1 MKQLIHSA
9 CYAGLMTTLT
19 EDESPPL
26 SLVSLLLA
34 VLVVVV
40 AALSAPLSDDLGH
53 AFSSSSLAAT
63 VVTGS
68 VDFFKRLDKSE
79 FWCLSSSWKE

>member
-1 MKQLIHSA
+1 MHSA
-9 CYAGLMTTLT
+9 CYAELMTTLT
-19 EDESPPL
+19 EDASPPL
-26 SLVSLLLA
+26 SFASLLLP
-34 VLVVVV
+34 VLAAVV
-40 AALSAPLSDDLGH
+40 APLSAPLSDNLGH
-53 AFSSSSLAAT
+53 VFSSSSLAAT

>member
-1 MKQLIHSA
+1 MPLA
-9 CYAGLMTTLT
+9 CYAELMTTLT
-19 EDESPPL
+19 EDTSPPL
-26 SLVSLLLA
+26 SLASLLSP
-34 VLVVVV
+34 VLVAVVPPLS
-40 AALSAPLSDDLGH
+40 AALSDNFGN

-68 VDFFKRLDKSE
+68 VDFFKRVDKSE

>member
-1 MKQLIHSA
+1 MHSA
-9 CYAGLMTTLT
+9 CYAELMTTLT
-19 EDESPPL
+19 EDASPPL
-26 SLVSLLLA
+26 SFASLLLP
-34 VLVVVV
+34 VLVALV
-40 AALSAPLSDDLGH
+40 APLSAPLTDNLGH
-53 AFSSSSLAAT
+53 VFSSSSLAAT